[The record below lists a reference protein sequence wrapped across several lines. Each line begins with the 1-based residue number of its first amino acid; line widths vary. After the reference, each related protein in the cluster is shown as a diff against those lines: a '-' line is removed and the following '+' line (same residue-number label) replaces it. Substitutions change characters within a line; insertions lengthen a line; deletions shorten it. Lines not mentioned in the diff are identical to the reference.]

1 MKRYTIGDPML
12 GDNEAVYLASDVDRL
27 RAEGRERVANEVK
40 NLFFTLH
47 EDCGTNEANYYSGRI
62 LSALFGEE
70 VVK

>member
-1 MKRYTIGDPML
+1 MKRYKANVQGWP
-12 GDNEAVYLASDVDRL
+12 EAVYLASDVDRL

-47 EDCGTNEANYYSGRI
+47 EDCGTNEANYYSDRI

-70 VVK
+70 VSHD